1 MAPRCLA
8 EVWRVPHG
16 QRDIPA
22 GCRALTLSLKQSPGR
37 RARCLPGVRRQAVAG
52 VPSARWATSLAQT

>member
-8 EVWRVPHG
+8 EVWRVPQG

-22 GCRALTLSLKQSPGR
+22 GCRALTLLLKQSPGR